1 MTLKNRIAG
10 ERLSVAATAFEA
22 FDTLRTLGAFDPF
35 DPLGTFGTAA
45 MRLQAGFEAG
55 AEAGPARH
63 RGQAGRCDGRL
74 AVLRRLVACGSLNG
88 AGAEQGGEEE
98 DSVGWIPH
106 GVLISLYWER
116 SIARSSCPLFTQP
129 PQVVSCCFAAIGGS
143 VVTGNMAHPRIPSG
157 WGGEV
162 GEDAKQR
169 ILVVD
174 DDAALRELV
183 ADYLGA
189 SGFQVE
195 GVGDGAAF
203 RASLAR
209 QAADLVVL
217 DLMLPG
223 EDGLSLLKW
232 LRAAGGPPV
241 IIVSARGEEV
251 DRVVGLE
258 LGADDYLAKPF
269 GPRELLARVRAVLRR
284 GAADRASSESGAAS
298 NVMSFGPYRLDLA
311 THVLTCDGREITLTS
326 GEFILLRLFL
336 EHPNQVLSRDHLI
349 TLVKGY
355 ERAPFDRSVDVRVTR
370 LRRKIEPN
378 PDAPIYLRT
387 IWGEGYLF
395 SPRGEGAA

>member
-1 MTLKNRIAG
+1 M
-10 ERLSVAATAFEA
+10 
-22 FDTLRTLGAFDPF
+22 
-35 DPLGTFGTAA
+35 
-45 MRLQAGFEAG
+45 
-55 AEAGPARH
+55 
-63 RGQAGRCDGRL
+63 
-74 AVLRRLVACGSLNG
+74 
-88 AGAEQGGEEE
+88 
-98 DSVGWIPH
+98 
-106 GVLISLYWER
+106 
-116 SIARSSCPLFTQP
+116 
-129 PQVVSCCFAAIGGS
+129 
-143 VVTGNMAHPRIPSG
+143 
-157 WGGEV
+157 
-162 GEDAKQR
+162 
-169 ILVVD
+169 VD

-183 ADYLGA
+183 AEYLGA

-209 QAADLVVL
+209 RAADLVVL

-232 LRAAGGPPV
+232 LRADGGPPV

-258 LGADDYLAKPF
+258 VGADDYLAKPF

-284 GAADRASSESGAAS
+284 SGANSPADTAKEAGAAAGVAT
-298 NVMSFGPYRLDLA
+298 FGPFRLDLT
-311 THVLTCDGREITLTS
+311 THVLVCEGREIGLTS
-326 GEFILLRLFL
+326 GEFNLLRIFL
-336 EHPNQVLSRDHLI
+336 EHSNRVLSRDHLI

-378 PDAPIYLRT
+378 PEAPIYLRT

-395 SPRGEGAA
+395 SPRGEGAG

>member
-1 MTLKNRIAG
+1 MS
-10 ERLSVAATAFEA
+10 E
-22 FDTLRTLGAFDPF
+22 
-35 DPLGTFGTAA
+35 
-45 MRLQAGFEAG
+45 
-55 AEAGPARH
+55 
-63 RGQAGRCDGRL
+63 
-74 AVLRRLVACGSLNG
+74 
-88 AGAEQGGEEE
+88 EQ
-98 DSVGWIPH
+98 
-106 GVLISLYWER
+106 
-116 SIARSSCPLFTQP
+116 Q
-129 PQVVSCCFAAIGGS
+129 
-143 VVTGNMAHPRIPSG
+143 
-157 WGGEV
+157 
-162 GEDAKQR
+162 QR

-174 DDAALRELV
+174 DDTALRELV
-183 ADYLGA
+183 AEYLSA

-195 GVGDGAAF
+195 QLGDGVAL

-209 QAADLVVL
+209 RGADLVVL

-232 LRAAGGPPV
+232 LRAEGGPPV

-284 GAADRASSESGAAS
+284 GGAAPGESGAAKG
-298 NVMSFGPYRLDLA
+298 VATFGPYRLDLA
-311 THVLTCDGREITLTS
+311 THVLLNEGREITLTS
-326 GEFILLRLFL
+326 GEFILLRIFL
-336 EHPNQVLSRDHLI
+336 EHPNQVLTRDHLI

-378 PDAPIYLRT
+378 PEAPIYLRT

-395 SPRGEGAA
+395 SPRGEGAQ

>member
-1 MTLKNRIAG
+1 MG
-10 ERLSVAATAFEA
+10 E
-22 FDTLRTLGAFDPF
+22 GARP
-35 DPLGTFGTAA
+35 
-45 MRLQAGFEAG
+45 
-55 AEAGPARH
+55 
-63 RGQAGRCDGRL
+63 
-74 AVLRRLVACGSLNG
+74 
-88 AGAEQGGEEE
+88 
-98 DSVGWIPH
+98 
-106 GVLISLYWER
+106 
-116 SIARSSCPLFTQP
+116 
-129 PQVVSCCFAAIGGS
+129 
-143 VVTGNMAHPRIPSG
+143 
-157 WGGEV
+157 
-162 GEDAKQR
+162 R

-183 ADYLGA
+183 ADYLGG

-195 GVGDGAAF
+195 GVGDGVAF
-203 RASLAR
+203 RARLA
-209 QAADLVVL
+209 QQPVDLVVL

-232 LRAAGGPPV
+232 LRAGGGPPV

-284 GAADRASSESGAAS
+284 GAADHAPKETAAA
-298 NVMSFGPYRLDLA
+298 VAAFGPFRLDLA
-311 THVLTCDGREITLTS
+311 THVLTRDGREITLTS
-326 GEFILLRLFL
+326 GEFTLLRLFL
-336 EHPNQVLSRDHLI
+336 EHANQVLTRDQLI

-378 PDAPIYLRT
+378 PEAPIYLRT

-395 SPRGEGAA
+395 SPRGEGAS